1 MGFSMGTAI
10 DEAFAPPLSKRRPVE
25 ETILIVG
32 AGTMGAGI
40 AYVAAHGGY
49 TVDLIEPDPQTR
61 QQALASIQS
70 SAERAK
76 DAEAPG
82 RVRFHEAIPNGSDAR
97 IAIEAVSER
106 FEIKRDVFV
115 ALAAA
120 LPADALLA
128 TNTSSLAVAE
138 LAAVVPHP
146 ERVLGLHFFN
156 PPAAMK
162 LVEVVHA
169 AGTSDEAIERA
180 YAFVERIGK
189 TPALAADTPGF
200 IVNRV
205 ARPYYLQSM
214 RALASDV
221 ASIPE
226 LDALARAAGFRMGP
240 FELMDLIGL
249 DVNLATSESVYERTD
264 AARLIPVEMQREMVR
279 QGRLGRKSGVG
290 FYDYSAGVPDRLD
303 LSIELPQD
311 EPNDEEF
318 VAILG
323 FGGLADE
330 AAELF
335 EQRYSRVQRVENDEL
350 LDELNVDA
358 TVVIDVGGGTA
369 DRGDVIA
376 ELDSLLGPETVFL
389 VDAYAT
395 DLGAC
400 TARLKHPERVVGFGI
415 LGSFESQRAV
425 EIVDSELA
433 SDDALAL
440 AQELF
445 ESIGKGVVL
454 VEDVPGL
461 FLGRV
466 VGSIV
471 NEAVVAVHEN
481 VAVADD
487 IDVAMRL
494 GTNYPIGPIAWGRE
508 IGGARVTRILQR
520 VADCDGEAFAPH
532 RSLWVLDV
540 EEEGETE
547 PVVTQSSTDTAS
559 ILWGG

>member
-1 MGFSMGTAI
+1 MSTAI
-10 DEAFAPPLSKRRPVE
+10 DEAFAPPVSKSRPVE
-25 ETILIVG
+25 ERILIVG

-49 TVDLIEPDPQTR
+49 NVDLVEPDPATR
-61 QQALASIQS
+61 ERAVASIKS
-70 SAERAK
+70 GAERAK

-82 RVRFHEAIPNGSDAR
+82 RVRMLDAIPSASDAR
-97 IAIEAVSER
+97 IAIEAVSEK
-106 FEIKRDVFV
+106 FEVKRDVFV

-120 LPADALLA
+120 LPPDALLA
-128 TNTSSLAVAE
+128 TNTSSLSVGQ
-138 LAAVVPHP
+138 LAALVPHP

-169 AGTSDEAIERA
+169 EVTSDEAIERA

-189 TPALAADTPGF
+189 TAALAADTPGF

-205 ARPYYLQSM
+205 ARPFYLQSM
-214 RALASDV
+214 RALAADV

-249 DVNLATSESVYERTD
+249 DVNLAVSESIYERTD
-264 AARLIPVEMQREMVR
+264 CARLIPVEMQREMVR

-290 FYDYSAGVPDRLD
+290 FYDYSGGAPDRLD
-303 LSIELPQD
+303 LALEVPQD
-311 EPNDEEF
+311 EPNDDER
-318 VAILG
+318 VAIVG
-323 FGGLADE
+323 FGARADE
-330 AAELF
+330 VAELL
-335 EQRYSRVQRVENDEL
+335 ELRYTHVQRVENDEL
-350 LDELNVDA
+350 LDELNVEATIVVDA
-358 TVVIDVGGGTA
+358 GGGTA
-369 DRGDVIA
+369 DRGEVIA

-395 DLGAC
+395 DLKTCG
-400 TARLKHPERVVGFGI
+400 ARLKHPERVVGFGV
-415 LGSFESQRAV
+415 LGSFQSQRAV
-425 EIVDSELA
+425 EIVDSEVV

-481 VAVADD
+481 VADADD

-494 GTNYPIGPIAWGRE
+494 GTNYPIGPISWGRE

-520 VADCDGEAFAPH
+520 VADVEGEAFAPH

-547 PVVTQSSTDTAS
+547 PVAAKSSTDAAS

>member
-1 MGFSMGTAI
+1 
-10 DEAFAPPLSKRRPVE
+10 VE
-25 ETILIVG
+25 ETVLIVG

-40 AYVAAHGGY
+40 AFVAAHGGY
-49 TVDLIEPDPQTR
+49 TVDLVEPD
-61 QQALASIQS
+61 QAMRDQGLASIAS
-70 SAERAK
+70 SAERVK
-76 DAEAPG
+76 DPDALG
-82 RVRFHEAIPNGSDAR
+82 RVRMHAAIPERSDAV
-97 IAIEAVSER
+97 IAIEAVSEQI
-106 FEIKRDVFV
+106 EVKRDVFV
-115 ALAAA
+115 ALAKA
-120 LPADALLA
+120 LPATALLA
-128 TNTSSLAVAE
+128 TNTSSLAVGD
-138 LAAVVPHP
+138 LADRIPHP

-162 LVEVVHA
+162 LVEIVHA
-169 AGTSDEAIERA
+169 HSTSDEAIERA

-189 TPALAADTPGF
+189 TAVLAADTPGF

-205 ARPYYLQSM
+205 ARPFYLQSM
-214 RALASDV
+214 RALAEDL

-279 QGRLGRKSGVG
+279 LGRLGRKSGVG
-290 FYDYSAGVPDRLD
+290 YYDYTAGVPDRLD
-303 LSIELPQD
+303 LTVAAPEG

-318 VAILG
+318 VALIG
-323 FGGLADE
+323 FSGLADE
-330 AAELF
+330 IAELL
-335 EQRYSRVQRVENDEL
+335 EQRYAHVQRIENDEL
-350 LDELNVDA
+350 LDELSFDA
-358 TVVIDVGGGTA
+358 TIVIDVGGGTA

-376 ELDSLLGPETVFL
+376 GLDALLGSEVVFL

-395 DLGAC
+395 DISTCA
-400 TARLKHPERVVGFGI
+400 ARLKHPDRLVGFGI
-415 LGSFESQRAV
+415 LGSFDSQRAV
-425 EIVDSELA
+425 EIVDSEHV
-433 SDDALAL
+433 SDDALEL

-445 ESIGKGVVL
+445 ESLGKGVVL

-471 NEAVVAVHEN
+471 NEAVIAVHEE
-481 VAVADD
+481 VADADD

-520 VADCDGEAFAPH
+520 LADAEGEAFAPH
-532 RSLWVLDV
+532 RSLWVLDI

-547 PVVTQSSTDTAS
+547 PLVTPVPPDGAS
-559 ILWGG
+559 AIWGA

>member
-1 MGFSMGTAI
+1 M
-10 DEAFAPPLSKRRPVE
+10 
-25 ETILIVG
+25 LIAG
-32 AGTMGAGI
+32 GGTMGAGI
-40 AYVAAHGGY
+40 AFVAAHGGY
-49 TVDLIEPDPQTR
+49 SVDVVEPDPQTR
-61 QQALASIQS
+61 ERALASIQS
-70 SAERAK
+70 SADRAK
-76 DAEAPG
+76 DAEALG
-82 RVRFHEAIPNGSDAR
+82 RVRMLDAIPNRSDAR
-97 IAIEAVSER
+97 VAIEAVSEQ

-120 LPADALLA
+120 LSDDALLA
-128 TNTSSLAVAE
+128 TNTSSLSVAE
-138 LAAVVPHP
+138 LADAVPHP
-146 ERVLGLHFFN
+146 ERVVGLHFFN

-169 AGTSDEAIERA
+169 AGTSDDAIERA

-214 RALASDV
+214 RALGSDV

-290 FYDYSAGVPDRLD
+290 FYDYTNGVPDRLE
-303 LSIELPQD
+303 LAIELPHG

-318 VAILG
+318 VAIVG

-330 AAELF
+330 IAELL
-335 EQRYSRVQRVENDEL
+335 EQRYTRVQRVENDEL

-358 TVVIDVGGGTA
+358 TIVIDVGDGTA
-369 DRGDVIA
+369 DRGEVIA
-376 ELDSLLGPETVFL
+376 ELDSLLGPETVFF

-395 DLGAC
+395 DLAAC
-400 TARLKHPERVVGFGI
+400 AARLRHPDRVVGFGI

-425 EIVDSELA
+425 EIVDSELV

-471 NEAVVAVHEN
+471 NEAVIAVHED
-481 VAVADD
+481 VADADD

-520 VADCDGEAFAPH
+520 VADAEGEAFAPH

-540 EEEGETE
+540 EEEGEAE
-547 PVVTQSSTDTAS
+547 PVATKSSTDAAS